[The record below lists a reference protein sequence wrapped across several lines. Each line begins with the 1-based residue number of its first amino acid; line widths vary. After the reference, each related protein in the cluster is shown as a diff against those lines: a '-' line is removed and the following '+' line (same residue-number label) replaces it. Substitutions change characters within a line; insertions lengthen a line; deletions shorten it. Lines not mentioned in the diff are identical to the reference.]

1 MQRVY
6 QTLLW
11 LLHQLMDA
19 PCAGMRPGEKT
30 TTFKLSTA
38 QLLLVPCKP
47 QHSAVTEL
55 LVSYSEAKGVLQ
67 TRVLCIILQGCAA
80 GKALPVEAADLLGC

>member
-47 QHSAVTEL
+47 QHSAVTEP
-55 LVSYSEAKGVLQ
+55 LVSYSEAKG
-67 TRVLCIILQGCAA
+67 VLCIILQGCAA